1 MRRQLH
7 WDAIDR
13 HPPSVAEAPL
23 LIRRNLHDNPRLAS
37 LQLLHNIH

>member
-1 MRRQLH
+1 MRRQLR

-37 LQLLHNIH
+37 LLAT